1 MSEAVKIL
9 NLRCKL
15 DSQNVDKNYI
25 PNYIS
30 K

>member
-15 DSQNVDKNYI
+15 DLQNVGKNYI

>member
-9 NLRCKL
+9 NLGCKL
-15 DSQNVDKNYI
+15 DLQNVDKNYI